1 MKVTAFR
8 VQHFMGFEDSGW
20 LELRPITL
28 LFGRNSSGKSALI
41 RALLLLRQSLKM
53 EPGSGALLFVSDD
66 GYDFGDYTEMVKD
79 HDRSKHMSFWF
90 KIRFEPL
97 ESVVDSGFIQHKA
110 LESVSH
116 FVDLE
121 SRSDL
126 EKLDMQVITVRLII
140 GLDGGEMSELKGLD
154 ILDSRGNIIFRAD
167 KPERN
172 ENNSNGWLIA
182 TDFFDPGERSEVWD
196 NIEIFIQE
204 NFLPRMRILESV
216 QGFQEDGISFGEL
229 ESFGENFQNIWY
241 ILYGIRNAIS
251 KFLEQIDYLG
261 PLRSLPQRYYYIASQ
276 SAASPERSR
285 YFVRNLVKA
294 DATNLDMINRWL
306 TDLRVP
312 CQIELQPL
320 DAQKRLYELRLRE
333 GDGEQ
338 TLSANIREVGFGLA
352 QMLPVVVQAVLA
364 QPGNTLIIEQ
374 PELHLHPRAQ
384 ADLTDLFIAM
394 SHRGLRF
401 LIETHSEHMLL
412 RLRRRIAETAAG
424 LIARQQPEHL
434 VSDSLIA
441 YFVDRTDGSSTAERI
456 TIDHLGKM
464 SSPPGFKGFFADDLM
479 ELAQLNN
486 AVMKAQEDEV
496 SQ

>member
-1 MKVTAFR
+1 M
-8 VQHFMGFEDSGW
+8 
-20 LELRPITL
+20 
-28 LFGRNSSGKSALI
+28 
-41 RALLLLRQSLKM
+41 
-53 EPGSGALLFVSDD
+53 
-66 GYDFGDYTEMVKD
+66 
-79 HDRSKHMSFWF
+79 
-90 KIRFEPL
+90 
-97 ESVVDSGFIQHKA
+97 
-110 LESVSH
+110 
-116 FVDLE
+116 
-121 SRSDL
+121 
-126 EKLDMQVITVRLII
+126 
-140 GLDGGEMSELKGLD
+140 
-154 ILDSRGNIIFRAD
+154 
-167 KPERN
+167 
-172 ENNSNGWLIA
+172 
-182 TDFFDPGERSEVWD
+182 
-196 NIEIFIQE
+196 
-204 NFLPRMRILESV
+204 
-216 QGFQEDGISFGEL
+216 
-229 ESFGENFQNIWY
+229 
-241 ILYGIRNAIS
+241 
-251 KFLEQIDYLG
+251 
-261 PLRSLPQRYYYIASQ
+261 
-276 SAASPERSR
+276 
-285 YFVRNLVKA
+285 RNLVKA
-294 DATNLDMINRWL
+294 DAANLDTINRWL

-312 CQIELQPL
+312 CQIELHPL

-333 GDGEQ
+333 GDGAQ

-352 QMLPVVVQAVLA
+352 QMLPVVVQAVLT